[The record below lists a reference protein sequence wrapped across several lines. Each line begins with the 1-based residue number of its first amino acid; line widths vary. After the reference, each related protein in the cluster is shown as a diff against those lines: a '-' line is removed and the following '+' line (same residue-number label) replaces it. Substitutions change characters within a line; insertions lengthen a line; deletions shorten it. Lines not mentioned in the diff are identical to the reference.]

1 MSIVTRKVKGRDPD
15 SDYYC
20 LACGQDDERR
30 DKLEVIQ
37 VGGGWVAR
45 AHGHCQADIDIEF
58 ALKSLEKA
66 REHLNKLKF
75 DARKALKCLARAN
88 RDIVSAKDCLIG
100 KSLWPNLC

>member
-15 SDYYC
+15 NDYYC

-45 AHGHCQADIDIEF
+45 AHGHCQADIDMSSDF
-58 ALKSLEKA
+58 S
-66 REHLNKLKF
+66 
-75 DARKALKCLARAN
+75 AN
-88 RDIVSAKDCLIG
+88 SMDMGLSVPMCSPSND
-100 KSLWPNLC
+100 

>member
-15 SDYYC
+15 NEYYC

-45 AHGHCQADIDIEF
+45 AHGHCRADIDIEF

-75 DARKALKCLARAN
+75 DARKALKCLERAN